1 MKRYFIFDSVRS
13 VVQLF
18 SLFLRVCFFLIIYV
32 TIYILISYI
41 IIQGRGYPYFLIEQL
56 NNWTHSIISH
66 FYLFLLVATLCKSAK
81 ASSFLPFLYQALQR
95 PQQFVGHAAGIAV
108 YAEDW
113 SYVYRSGVR
122 TVGVV
127 AAPDLCFPYVS
138 EYYVHSNFFCLKRN
152 QIAIYLLP
160 L

>member
-1 MKRYFIFDSVRS
+1 M
-13 VVQLF
+13 
-18 SLFLRVCFFLIIYV
+18 
-32 TIYILISYI
+32 SYI
-41 IIQGRGYPYFLIEQL
+41 EFLGNAAPWFRTVTTVTVTNSQFFQS
-56 NNWTHSIISH
+56 SI
-66 FYLFLLVATLCKSAK
+66 
-81 ASSFLPFLYQALQR
+81 LYQALQR

>member
-1 MKRYFIFDSVRS
+1 M
-13 VVQLF
+13 
-18 SLFLRVCFFLIIYV
+18 
-32 TIYILISYI
+32 SYI
-41 IIQGRGYPYFLIEQL
+41 EFLGNAAPWFRTVTTVTVTNSQFFQS
-56 NNWTHSIISH
+56 SI
-66 FYLFLLVATLCKSAK
+66 
-81 ASSFLPFLYQALQR
+81 LYQALQR

-127 AAPDLCFPYVS
+127 AASDLCFPYVS